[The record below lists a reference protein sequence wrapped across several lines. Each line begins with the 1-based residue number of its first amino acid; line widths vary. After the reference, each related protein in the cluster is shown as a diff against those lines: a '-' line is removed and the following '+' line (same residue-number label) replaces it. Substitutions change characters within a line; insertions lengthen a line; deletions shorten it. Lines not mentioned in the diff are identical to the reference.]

1 VSFASVNNTIYAA
14 QKLVYHLKGELK
26 SVNSQTAQTTTNA
39 DESAIRAFLHQMID
53 AWNRGSGEGFAAP
66 FSKTADFLT
75 FEGTHLKGRKEIAAF
90 HQQAF
95 DTVIKGTCL
104 EGEVN
109 FVRFVNSQL
118 ALMHVVIRVILP
130 GQTETSPSRDS
141 LPLYVV
147 TKCDEGWRIEGL
159 LNTRK
164 LTLER
169 QFFLD
174 DFDSLSAEAQRQV
187 TDLVA
192 GLKASGVITPT
203 QIDAK

>member
-1 VSFASVNNTIYAA
+1 M
-14 QKLVYHLKGELK
+14 
-26 SVNSQTAQTTTNA
+26 NSQTDQTTTTA
-39 DESAIRAFLHQMID
+39 DESAIRAFPRQMID
-53 AWNRGSGEGFAAP
+53 AWNRGSGEAFAAP
-66 FSKTADFLT
+66 FSETADFIA
-75 FEGTHLKGRKEIAAF
+75 FEGTHLKGRKEIATF
-90 HQQAF
+90 HQQTF
-95 DTVIKGTCL
+95 DAVVKGTRL

-109 FVRFVNSQL
+109 FVRFVNPKL
-118 ALMHVVIRVILP
+118 ALMHVFIRVILP

-147 TKCDEGWRIEGL
+147 TKRDEGWQIEGL
-159 LNTRK
+159 LNARR

-192 GLKASGVITPT
+192 GLKQRHQA
-203 QIDAK
+203 DR

>member
-1 VSFASVNNTIYAA
+1 MSFASVNKTIYAA
-14 QKLVYHLKGELK
+14 RKLVYHLKGELK
-26 SVNSQTAQTTTNA
+26 SVNSQTAQTTTSA

-53 AWNRGSGEGFAAP
+53 AWNRSSGEGFAAP

-104 EGEVN
+104 EGEVD

-118 ALMHVVIRVILP
+118 ALMLIVIRVILP

-147 TKCDEGWRIEGL
+147 TKGDEGWQIEGL

-192 GLKASGVITPT
+192 GLKASGVITPM
-203 QIDAK
+203 QIAAK

>member
-1 VSFASVNNTIYAA
+1 MT
-14 QKLVYHLKGELK
+14 
-26 SVNSQTAQTTTNA
+26 SQTAQTITPT
-39 DESAIRAFLHQMID
+39 DESAIRAVLRQMID

-95 DTVIKGTCL
+95 DTVVKGTHL

-118 ALMHVVIRVILP
+118 ALMHVVIRVILA
-130 GQTETSPSRDS
+130 GQTKTSPSRDS

-147 TKCDEGWRIEGL
+147 TKGDEGWQIEGL

-187 TDLVA
+187 TDFVA
-192 GLKASGVITPT
+192 GLKQQQADLA
-203 QIDAK
+203 QI

>member
-1 VSFASVNNTIYAA
+1 MRRLVSSPDAVGNLTFQDTEVPTPKANECLIRVKAFSMNR
-14 QKLVYHLKGELK
+14 GELK
-26 SVNSQTAQTTTNA
+26 RSQN
-39 DESAIRAFLHQMID
+39 E
-53 AWNRGSGEGFAAP
+53 
-66 FSKTADFLT
+66 
-75 FEGTHLKGRKEIAAF
+75 
-90 HQQAF
+90 
-95 DTVIKGTCL
+95 
-104 EGEVN
+104 
-109 FVRFVNSQL
+109 
-118 ALMHVVIRVILP
+118 
-130 GQTETSPSRDS
+130 
-141 LPLYVV
+141 
-147 TKCDEGWRIEGL
+147 TKCDEGWQIEGL

>member
-1 VSFASVNNTIYAA
+1 M
-14 QKLVYHLKGELK
+14 
-26 SVNSQTAQTTTNA
+26 NSQTAQTITA
-39 DESAIRAFLHQMID
+39 DESAIRDFHRQMID

-66 FSKTADFLT
+66 FSETADFIT
-75 FEGTHLKGRKEIAAF
+75 FEGTHLKGRTEIAAF

-95 DTVIKGTCL
+95 DTVVKGTRL

-109 FVRFVNSQL
+109 FVRLVNSQL
-118 ALMHVVIRVILP
+118 ALMLVEIGVILP

-141 LPLYVV
+141 LPLYVA
-147 TKCDEGWRIEGL
+147 TKRDEGWQIEGL

-174 DFDSLSAEAQRQV
+174 DFDSLSAEAQHQV
-187 TDLVA
+187 TDIVA
-192 GLKASGVITPT
+192 DLKQSHQADRS
-203 QIDAK
+203 KEM

>member
-1 VSFASVNNTIYAA
+1 
-14 QKLVYHLKGELK
+14 
-26 SVNSQTAQTTTNA
+26 
-39 DESAIRAFLHQMID
+39 M
-53 AWNRGSGEGFAAP
+53 
-66 FSKTADFLT
+66 
-75 FEGTHLKGRKEIAAF
+75 
-90 HQQAF
+90 
-95 DTVIKGTCL
+95 
-104 EGEVN
+104 N

-118 ALMHVVIRVILP
+118 ALMLVVIRVILP

-147 TKCDEGWRIEGL
+147 TKGDEGWQIEGL

-187 TDLVA
+187 TDLIA
-192 GLKASGVITPT
+192 GLKQRHQADQS
-203 QIDAK
+203 KEM

>member
-1 VSFASVNNTIYAA
+1 M
-14 QKLVYHLKGELK
+14 
-26 SVNSQTAQTTTNA
+26 NSQTAQTITPT
-39 DESAIRAFLHQMID
+39 DESAIRAFHRQMID

-66 FSKTADFLT
+66 FSETADFLT

-95 DTVIKGTCL
+95 DTVVKGTHL

-118 ALMHVVIRVILP
+118 ALMHVVIRVILA
-130 GQTETSPSRDS
+130 GRTETSPSRDS

-147 TKCDEGWRIEGL
+147 TKGDEGWQIEGL

-187 TDLVA
+187 TDFVA
-192 GLKASGVITPT
+192 GLKQQQQADLA
-203 QIDAK
+203 QI

>member
-1 VSFASVNNTIYAA
+1 
-14 QKLVYHLKGELK
+14 
-26 SVNSQTAQTTTNA
+26 
-39 DESAIRAFLHQMID
+39 
-53 AWNRGSGEGFAAP
+53 
-66 FSKTADFLT
+66 
-75 FEGTHLKGRKEIAAF
+75 
-90 HQQAF
+90 
-95 DTVIKGTCL
+95 
-104 EGEVN
+104 VN
-109 FVRFVNSQL
+109 FVHFLNTKI
-118 ALMHVVIRVILP
+118 ALMNGVVRVILP

-147 TKCDEGWRIEGL
+147 TKCGEGWQIEGL

>member
-1 VSFASVNNTIYAA
+1 MT
-14 QKLVYHLKGELK
+14 
-26 SVNSQTAQTTTNA
+26 SQTAQTITPN
-39 DESAIRAFLHQMID
+39 DELVIRAFHRQMID
-53 AWNRGSGEGFAAP
+53 AWNQGSSEGFAAP
-66 FSKTADFLT
+66 FSETADFLT

-95 DTVIKGTCL
+95 DTVVKGTRL

-118 ALMHVVIRVILP
+118 ALMHVVIRVILV

-147 TKCDEGWRIEGL
+147 TKSDEGWQIEGL

-174 DFDSLSAEAQRQV
+174 DFDSLSAEAQCQV

-192 GLKASGVITPT
+192 GLK
-203 QIDAK
+203 QQQ

>member
-1 VSFASVNNTIYAA
+1 M
-14 QKLVYHLKGELK
+14 
-26 SVNSQTAQTTTNA
+26 NSQTTQNQLTSPA
-39 DESAIRAFLHQMID
+39 DESAIRAFHHQMID
-53 AWNRGSGEGFAAP
+53 AWNRGSGEDFAAP
-66 FSKTADFLT
+66 FSETADFIA
-75 FEGTHLKGRKEIAAF
+75 FEGTHLKGQKAIAAF

-95 DTVIKGTCL
+95 DTVVKGTRL

-118 ALMHVVIRVILP
+118 ALMHVVVRVILP

-147 TKCDEGWRIEGL
+147 TKRDEGWQIEGL
-159 LNTRK
+159 LNARK

-187 TDLVA
+187 TNLVA

>member
-1 VSFASVNNTIYAA
+1 M
-14 QKLVYHLKGELK
+14 
-26 SVNSQTAQTTTNA
+26 NSKTAQTTTTA
-39 DESAIRAFLHQMID
+39 DESAIRDLPRQMVD
-53 AWNRGSGEGFAAP
+53 AWNRGSSEGFAAP
-66 FSKTADFLT
+66 FSETADFIT

-95 DTVIKGTCL
+95 DTVVKGTRL
-104 EGEVN
+104 EGKVN
-109 FVRFVNSQL
+109 FVRLVHSQL
-118 ALMHVVIRVILP
+118 ALMLVEIGVILP

-141 LPLYVV
+141 LPLYVL
-147 TKCDEGWRIEGL
+147 TKRGEGWQIEGL

-192 GLKASGVITPT
+192 GLKQRHQADVN
-203 QIDAK
+203 

>member
-1 VSFASVNNTIYAA
+1 MT
-14 QKLVYHLKGELK
+14 
-26 SVNSQTAQTTTNA
+26 SQTAQTITST
-39 DESAIRAFLHQMID
+39 DESAIRDFLRQMID

-66 FSKTADFLT
+66 FSETADFLT
-75 FEGTHLKGRKEIAAF
+75 FEGTHLKGREEIAAF

-95 DTVIKGTCL
+95 DTVVKGTCL

-109 FVRFVNSQL
+109 FVRFVNPQL
-118 ALMHVVIRVILP
+118 ALMHVVIRVILA

-147 TKCDEGWRIEGL
+147 TKSDEGWQIEGL

-174 DFDSLSAEAQRQV
+174 DFDSLSAEAQCQV

-192 GLKASGVITPT
+192 GLKQQQQADLA
-203 QIDAK
+203 QI

>member
-1 VSFASVNNTIYAA
+1 M
-14 QKLVYHLKGELK
+14 
-26 SVNSQTAQTTTNA
+26 NSQTAQTTTTA
-39 DESAIRAFLHQMID
+39 DESVICAFHRQMIE
-53 AWNRGSGEGFAAP
+53 AWNRGGGEGFAAP
-66 FSKTADFLT
+66 FSETADFLT
-75 FEGTHLKGRKEIAAF
+75 FEGAHLKGRKEIAAF

-95 DTVIKGTCL
+95 DTVVKGTRL

-109 FVRFVNSQL
+109 FVRFVNSWL
-118 ALMHVVIRVILP
+118 ALMHVFIRVILP
-130 GQTETSPSRDS
+130 GQTKTSPSRDS

-147 TKCDEGWRIEGL
+147 TKHDEGWQIEGV

-174 DFDSLSAEAQRQV
+174 DFDALSVEAQRQV

-192 GLKASGVITPT
+192 DLKQRHQANQLKAM
-203 QIDAK
+203 

>member
-1 VSFASVNNTIYAA
+1 MN
-14 QKLVYHLKGELK
+14 L
-26 SVNSQTAQTTTNA
+26 QTAQTITA
-39 DESAIRAFLHQMID
+39 DESAIRDFHRQMID
-53 AWNRGSGEGFAAP
+53 AWNQSSGEGFAAP
-66 FSKTADFLT
+66 FSETADFIT

-95 DTVIKGTCL
+95 DTVVKGTRL
-104 EGEVN
+104 EGEVS
-109 FVRFVNSQL
+109 FVRLVNSQL
-118 ALMHVVIRVILP
+118 ALMLVVIRVILP
-130 GQTETSPSRDS
+130 GQTESSPSRDS

-147 TKCDEGWRIEGL
+147 TKRDEGWQIEGL

-187 TDLVA
+187 TDIVA
-192 GLKASGVITPT
+192 DLKQQHQADRS
-203 QIDAK
+203 KEM

>member
-1 VSFASVNNTIYAA
+1 MMVKAS
-14 QKLVYHLKGELK
+14 
-26 SVNSQTAQTTTNA
+26 
-39 DESAIRAFLHQMID
+39 
-53 AWNRGSGEGFAAP
+53 
-66 FSKTADFLT
+66 DF
-75 FEGTHLKGRKEIAAF
+75 KGRKAIAAF

-95 DTVIKGTCL
+95 DTVVNGTRL

-109 FVRFVNSQL
+109 FVHFLNTKI
-118 ALMHVVIRVILP
+118 ALMNGVVRVMLP
-130 GQTETSPSRDS
+130 GQPETSPSRDS
-141 LPLYVV
+141 MQLFVV
-147 TKCDEGWRIEGL
+147 TKCDEGWQIEGL

-192 GLKASGVITPT
+192 GLKASGVITPP